1 VARAR
6 LLTMKILVRC
16 TLLGVASLAAAKSRS
31 KTGTRG
37 VSKEALPFGPAGC
50 ASVARSKSGTCVL
63 TTSCDGEDLSRVE
76 FAFNCRESKK
86 QGGGL
91 VRHSYGQGGFDSLED
106 FDTGVKCSRCSPSSP
121 LSSGTSRKRLAPSA
135 PRDEPAA
142 LHLVTNPAAAE
153 PTASQTIANETD
165 AVIKSAVKAEQRGVE
180 EMSRSALE
188 KASEGEEE
196 QQEAEDEE
204 GEDKE
209 GEMPAGAVSRFG
221 PKNCVSAYKSPEGH
235 CVVKTACSTQEIS
248 GFDFG
253 LLCVDASG
261 SPVRHL
267 FGKGSFAAKE
277 TFDTL
282 IPCQRCLG
290 PNDEAGMG
298 LPAEVAALKYE
309 VGSLQYGLQ
318 NISGSLQGDSV
329 ETREVIQEVS
339 QMKTMMKTLQGAVT
353 ALYSAVFQNST
364 VPPGLARLPEDHNR
378 AAASAARGLEQ
389 DWPASRSRHY
399 YESDFETVPKV
410 SSAEAKNTASSG
422 IANTAPAGSPAA
434 APSPAASVN
443 FLRGTVASP
452 RTQLRRLRHAGGHL
466 GEETPPRHRLRN
478 TARLH
483 QQAHRHQQRAQ
494 AAVSSATDA
503 QIKLAVGEL
512 SNDDAAK
519 LLTELD
525 GPSGKSKAA
534 KLLKELDG
542 ASVKSKGTVHQDEHK
557 RPRQQRKLMQRQ
569 LRHSRRVEEENA
581 DAADMDDAD
590 DADDEDTEYVD
601 DADGDDDSEDQEEPA
616 EDVDLEESDEQEDDS
631 RTGDD

>member
-1 VARAR
+1 VASAR

-50 ASVARSKSGTCVL
+50 ASVTRSKSGTCVL

-121 LSSGTSRKRLAPSA
+121 LSSGTIRKRLAPSA

-142 LHLVTNPAAAE
+142 LHLQNRSQLSAE
-153 PTASQTIANETD
+153 PTASQTTANETD
-165 AVIKSAVKAEQRGVE
+165 AVIKSAVKEEERGVAKVE
-180 EMSRSALE
+180 KMSRSALE

-261 SPVRHL
+261 SPVRHI

-318 NISGSLQGDSV
+318 NISGSLRGDSV
-329 ETREVIQEVS
+329 ETKEVIQEVS

-389 DWPASRSRHY
+389 
-399 YESDFETVPKV
+399 VPKV

-422 IANTAPAGSPAA
+422 IANTAPAVSPAA

-542 ASVKSKGTVHQDEHK
+542 ASVKSKGTVHRDEHK

-601 DADGDDDSEDQEEPA
+601 DADGDDDSEDADEWLTQHQEEPA